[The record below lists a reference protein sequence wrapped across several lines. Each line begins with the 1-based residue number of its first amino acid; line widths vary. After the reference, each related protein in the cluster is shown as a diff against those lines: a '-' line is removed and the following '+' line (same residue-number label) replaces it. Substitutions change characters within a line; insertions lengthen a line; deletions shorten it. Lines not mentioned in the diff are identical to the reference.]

1 MAAAPRLGS
10 AEAATRRDAKVIP
23 IRTRRRAVALGVA
36 AALGAAALGLMAL
49 SFYWAD
55 DLADWR
61 LPGLAALAA
70 IACNVALMVAARRRR

>member
-1 MAAAPRLGS
+1 MRVVTLSLG
-10 AEAATRRDAKVIP
+10 VLLG
-23 IRTRRRAVALGVA
+23 AVALGLA
-36 AALGAAALGLMAL
+36 AL

-70 IACNVALMVAARRRR
+70 IACNVMLMVAGRIER